1 MAFQSP
7 LWLWLQC
14 VHDQKSALPYNLIL
28 KELSTLQDVKTLAD
42 RQTAHQVITLRDIHL
57 PEFDKN
63 RGISQQKALVFHH
76 DDCKSDIILGTNFL
90 SKVGIKLN
98 YNTGLMEWYDVTLP
112 LHPHRWIDA
121 KECDLMEDMYNI
133 QPKDITLTSCVP
145 FYEDFMKCLCR

>member
-1 MAFQSP
+1 
-7 LWLWLQC
+7 
-14 VHDQKSALPYNLIL
+14 
-28 KELSTLQDVKTLAD
+28 LQDVKTLAD

-112 LHPHRWIDA
+112 LHPHR
-121 KECDLMEDMYNI
+121 
-133 QPKDITLTSCVP
+133 
-145 FYEDFMKCLCR
+145 